1 MLVSDQ
7 IAEACKSAIYFGMLN
22 QSLFSC
28 FVLVFEFLSVPFPEL
43 ILGLEISGL
52 GTSFW
57 KGCVCVCVCVCM
69 HALMSA
75 RVHIYTHDSVKLLCQ
90 TPEKQSWVRG
100 LELPMPEASPL
111 IGHVWLTGPISPAG
125 MLQINR
131 SGHISPAWSAPHHGL
146 PHCYSS
152 LWAHSKPQGTLPRT
166 LGSQTPWDQRVCHSK
181 A

>member
-57 KGCVCVCVCVCM
+57 KGCVCVCVCV
-69 HALMSA
+69 HACTHECTCA
-75 RVHIYTHDSVKLLCQ
+75 YIYTWLCQ
-90 TPEKQSWVRG
+90 TALSNSWEAKLSTWPGTTHAWSLPTYWACLTYRPHIPSRDAPDKQVWAHQSCLVSSASWS
-100 LELPMPEASPL
+100 SPL
-111 IGHVWLTGPISPAG
+111 LQQPVGTFKAAGYFTQNARLPDSLGPES
-125 MLQINR
+125 
-131 SGHISPAWSAPHHGL
+131 L
-146 PHCYSS
+146 P
-152 LWAHSKPQGTLPRT
+152 Q
-166 LGSQTPWDQRVCHSK
+166 
-181 A
+181 

>member
-57 KGCVCVCVCVCM
+57 KGCVCVCVR
-69 HALMSA
+69 A
-75 RVHIYTHDSVKLLCQ
+75 RARECTYAYIYTWLCKNCSA
-90 TPEKQSWVRG
+90 PEKQSWVRG

-111 IGHVWLTGPISPAG
+111 TGHVWLTGPISPAG

-131 SGHISPAWSAPHHGL
+131 SGHINPAWSAPYHGL